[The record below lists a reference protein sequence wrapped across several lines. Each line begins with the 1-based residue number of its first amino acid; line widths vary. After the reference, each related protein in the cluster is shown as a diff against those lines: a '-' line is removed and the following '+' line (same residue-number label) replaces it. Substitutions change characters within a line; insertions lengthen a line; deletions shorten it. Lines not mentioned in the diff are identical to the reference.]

1 MAPRRRKCSCCFSCK
16 CSEGA
21 AGKEE
26 EIFSFGARERS
37 RVLGTFLCIPA
48 EGMRPGWATAA
59 AALASTPVNGD
70 VDLLLSVETSRRGTD
85 LLALLWAMPPAARM
99 FVVGCW
105 RFIFRLVC
113 NLLSCITAFFVS
125 VPGGFS
131 FSSYADVQIY
141 R

>member
-1 MAPRRRKCSCCFSCK
+1 MLLLVAKCSV
-16 CSEGA
+16 G

-26 EIFSFGARERS
+26 GVSSFGAREGS
-37 RVLGTFLCIPA
+37 RTLDALLCILV

-70 VDLLLSVETSRRGTD
+70 VDLLLSAETSRRGTALLV
-85 LLALLWAMPPAARM
+85 LLATSPAAWYI
-99 FVVGCW
+99 FLVGCW
-105 RFIFRLVC
+105 RFIFRWVC

-141 R
+141 RYFCQ